1 MGQTENVE
9 KAPKTSW
16 FDGVKAEFKKIIWPE
31 QKSVEFEYD
40 WDRYYKIVRSLQPD
54 ANIAICGPDIRWV
67 GNEAGKARKS
77 EGCFSSM
84 AISAWPSRMT

>member
-31 QKSVEFEYD
+31 QKSVVRQTIAVLAVSVVTGLIIALLD
-40 WDRYYKIVRSLQPD
+40 WGIQQGVDFLIGLH
-54 ANIAICGPDIRWV
+54 
-67 GNEAGKARKS
+67 
-77 EGCFSSM
+77 F
-84 AISAWPSRMT
+84 